1 MSTLSLRVKYRP
13 IRIGWCLR
21 RGNWDQFRSALRL
34 THSFAGG
41 RFNPLIPVDAPDLAE
56 DLLDR
61 FRVDVL
67 FPLEETEEIAG
78 FIKSHDYLRWPEG
91 GKPQLFHER
100 WEDRPAYGA
109 IVDVYHVARRIR
121 EEDIGEGPE
130 PPFRGTLYT
139 WEENDPL
146 RDVLLATVGAYP
158 APSAEVPDYPSLF
171 TRALKAETVAL
182 RPDDPLPA
190 DINTRLTPSRLST
203 EELTL
208 EGGGRTAEP
217 GVYFGSA
224 NDFTDLLNFWNVRAC
239 GIELV
244 FFDPQHGGRLGQML
258 DEHKRWLATLP
269 PKPWREGGEIAVWG
283 QNRLEGQDLSVIG
296 PRTMRHGV
304 DEVIWNGLNIE
315 PARPCWEEQSVLG
328 SVDES
333 GATPSV
339 TFALPEKPTYDV
351 REFFQQYIGV
361 SVSGFDRFTRDRNV
375 TFFPPFLPDL
385 NEYYGRE
392 LYYHYAQARAEYGLV
407 GGAIGL
413 LVPAHTS
420 DITLRALPS
429 LQLTTRLFGKFGI
442 TAKPSQAGL
451 VTSRLIAQMGGIQDC
466 RVFKIEGVRT
476 LIAKYR
482 PEQHFD
488 RTRANKLIG
497 NFDEATGQMR
507 FEPFQ
512 DLFIAPREYRR
523 KLQPQDALDQL
534 LERGVFRVGLEL
546 KCSNC
551 GLAFWQPLDDVKTK
565 VECQYCGKVFD
576 ITTQLRDRS
585 WAYRRS
591 GLFGRDDHQ
600 HGGIPVAVTLQQLDT
615 DLSSHG
621 MLYTT
626 CLELTASGAA
636 VDTCETDFV
645 VITSGYSHHQRH
657 LPQVVVGECKAA
669 GGEITPDDADHLA
682 KIADALPRRRVSAFV
697 VFAKTGGFSDAEIDA
712 CARAQARWHERVIL
726 LSKDELEPYD
736 IFERHPGA
744 DRMMKAQGLEGLA
757 QFTTQRFP
765 RLRPEGFRNVGA

>member
-13 IRIGWCLR
+13 IRIGWCLES
-21 RGNWDQFRSALRL
+21 GNREQFRRALRF

-41 RFNPLIPVDAPDLAE
+41 RFNPMIPVDAPELAE
-56 DLLDR
+56 NLLDS

-67 FPLEETEEIAG
+67 FPLEESEKISG
-78 FIKSHDYLRWPEG
+78 FIKGHDYLMWPEFQ
-91 GKPQLFHER
+91 KAQLFHER
-100 WEDRPAYGA
+100 WEDRPPYGA
-109 IVDVYHVARRIR
+109 LVDIYHVARRIR

-130 PPFRGTLYT
+130 PPFRGALYS
-139 WEENDPL
+139 WDEGDPL

-158 APSAEVPDYPSLF
+158 APSAEVPDYEDLF
-171 TRALKAETVAL
+171 ARVLKADKVAL
-182 RPDDPLPA
+182 RLDKPLPA
-190 DINTRLTPSRLST
+190 DLNTRLTPSRLST
-203 EELTL
+203 EELAL
-208 EGGGRTAEP
+208 EGGGRAEDP
-217 GVYFGSA
+217 GVYVGSVD
-224 NDFTDLLNFWNVRAC
+224 DFTDLLNFWNLRAC

-244 FFDPQHGGRLGQML
+244 FFDPNHGPRLREML
-258 DEHKRWLATLP
+258 DEHMRWLASIP
-269 PKPWREGGEIAVWG
+269 ARPWREGGEIAVWG
-283 QNRLEGQDLSVIG
+283 KNRLEGEDLTVLG

-304 DEVIWNGLNIE
+304 DDVIWNGLNIE

-351 REFFQQYIGV
+351 REFFQQFIAV
-361 SVSGFDRFTRDRNV
+361 SVSGFDRFARDRNV

-385 NEYYGRE
+385 NEYYGRD

-413 LVPAHTS
+413 LVPTHTS

-429 LQLTTRLFGKFGI
+429 LQLATRLCGKFGI

-497 NFDEATGQMR
+497 NFDDATNQMR
-507 FEPFQ
+507 FEPFEG
-512 DLFIAPREYRR
+512 LFIAPRPHQR

-551 GLAFWQPLDDVKTK
+551 ELAFWQQLDDVKTK

-576 ITTQLRDRS
+576 ITTQLRDRN

-626 CLELTASGAA
+626 CLELTGSGAE

-645 VITSGYSHHQRH
+645 VITTGYSHHQRH
-657 LPQVVVGECKAA
+657 LPQVVVGECKAV

-697 VFAKTGGFSDAEIDA
+697 VFAKTGRFSDAEIDA

-736 IFERHPGA
+736 IFDRHPGA

-757 QFTTQRFP
+757 QFTTHRFP
-765 RLRPEGFRNVGA
+765 RLRPEGFKTVGA